1 MDSPLVLANHMFLTT
16 SCKHIHEQSWCRDHG
31 PHWVPLPQTRKRS
44 TWQPLQPGKSR
55 DIAAKQRSPWLEIRH
70 RPVQQASAT
79 AVTTRLSQYF
89 HALLQFSRLYLRKSS
104 TVNIIFASAQSIP
117 TWPNALHVRGW
128 MLEAFFGGKIFPHMW
143 INFVFQIFGRCV
155 CVNQRLWKYR
165 IMANQINLGAGIR
178 I

>member
-1 MDSPLVLANHMFLTT
+1 MDSPLILANHMFLTT

-44 TWQPLQPGKSR
+44 PWQPLQPGKSR

-104 TVNIIFASAQSIP
+104 TVNIIFASAQYSNMAKRI
-117 TWPNALHVRGW
+117 TCQGLAAWGVLWWQDLSTYVDNFCFPNLW
-128 MLEAFFGGKIFPHMW
+128 
-143 INFVFQIFGRCV
+143 QV
-155 CVNQRLWKYR
+155 CVYIKDSESIESWRTKL
-165 IMANQINLGAGIR
+165 I
-178 I
+178 